1 MREIYCIVIFFI
13 LKGLLNPTFEE
24 FSYFFLLNV
33 IGISKFMFALLVL
46 IGNICHVVGA
56 LFYKAFCRSVDT
68 RWMVLFAML
77 VQIVATF
84 LNFCFA
90 KRWNLELG
98 ISDLVFLLFT
108 DIVFSVVG
116 TLLYTLPIMAL
127 FAKITPAKIEGTIFA
142 FLTGTMN
149 LASSVISPGMGT
161 FINHQF
167 VGVNKKNLSNYST
180 LCLIAF
186 IGSILTLTLL
196 PLIPTKEQIVENRA
210 ERRKAELER
219 RQRRRD
225 RRAAKKMNDPEM
237 SEQMNLMME
246 DG

>member
-1 MREIYCIVIFFI
+1 MAPAEVNQREIEKRDGFCYNLKKNCQAIGRAIQMREIYFIVIFFI
-13 LKGLLNPTFEE
+13 AKGILNPTFEE

-56 LFYKAFCRSVDT
+56 LFYKAFCRSVET

-77 VQIVATF
+77 VQVVSTF

-90 KRWNLELG
+90 KRWNKDIG

-116 TLLYTLPIMAL
+116 TLLYTLPILAL

-149 LASSVISPGMGT
+149 LASTVISPGMGT
-161 FINHQF
+161 WINHQF
-167 VGVNKKNLSNYST
+167 VGVNKKDLSNYST

-186 IGSILTLTLL
+186 IGSILTIALL
-196 PLIPTKEQIVENRA
+196 PLIPTKE
-210 ERRKAELER
+210 
-219 RQRRRD
+219 
-225 RRAAKKMNDPEM
+225 
-237 SEQMNLMME
+237 
-246 DG
+246 